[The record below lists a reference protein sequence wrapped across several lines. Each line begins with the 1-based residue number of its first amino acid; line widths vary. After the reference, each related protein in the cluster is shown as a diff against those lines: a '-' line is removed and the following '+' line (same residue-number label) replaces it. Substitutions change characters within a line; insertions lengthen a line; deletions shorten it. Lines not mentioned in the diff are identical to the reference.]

1 MEDILILVNE
11 LDEPCG
17 QMEKLKAHQIGALH
31 RAFSVFIFNSK
42 GELLLQQRANEKYH
56 SSGLWTNT
64 CCSHPRIGE
73 KTNEAVDRR
82 LMEEMGMKCATTFAF
97 SFLYH
102 APMENGLI
110 EHEFDH
116 VYFGYSDDLPLPEE
130 SEVRDWKYIS
140 LNQLQREI
148 EQSPENFT
156 AWLTICLDKVIEQ
169 VAVSKSV

>member
-1 MEDILILVNE
+1 MD
-11 LDEPCG
+11 DACG
-17 QMEKLKAHQIGALH
+17 EMEKLQAHQLGALH

-42 GELLLQQRANEKYH
+42 GELLMQQRAKEKYH
-56 SSGLWTNT
+56 SSELWTNT
-64 CCSHPRIGE
+64 CCSHPRLGE
-73 KTNEAVDRR
+73 ETSGAVTRR

-116 VYFGYSDDLPLPEE
+116 VYFGYSDDLPQPN
-130 SEVRDWKYIS
+130 SAEVQDWKYVS
-140 LNQLQREI
+140 LNKLQLEI
-148 EQSPENFT
+148 KQFPKQFT
-156 AWLTICLDKVIEQ
+156 AWLTICLDKVIEH